1 MWVHACVDL
10 KVGKWSLIRKLERFK
25 ANKRFNAKAVVRES
39 KEALGQGFK
48 RGFLRLTAVLG

>member
-1 MWVHACVDL
+1 M